1 MLYNVPTKKCKH
13 ILIVEK
19 LIHRNIE
26 EGKSESQQLLRNKR
40 LQPIVQLENLSRS
53 ISKLFALSSVSIN
66 FPLFFSK
73 LRQQWWSQGKA
84 ISKHEAMAKITLSE
98 VSMKGLSRSIT
109 LSFLKVQFPERA
121 YKK

>member
-73 LRQQWWSQGKA
+73 LRQQ
-84 ISKHEAMAKITLSE
+84 
-98 VSMKGLSRSIT
+98 
-109 LSFLKVQFPERA
+109 
-121 YKK
+121 